1 MSNYMQ
7 GNAPTFCSNCGS
19 RIVPGD
25 AFCRGCGAKV
35 EMTDPRKARYDL
47 ACTFLKNNNFSAAL
61 SILNELGDY
70 EDAQSKA
77 KKCAEKIAEANKE
90 MLYSAACDVL
100 NSNTNDEVQI
110 NRAIEALSGILDYK
124 DAAAKRNELED
135 MRANWQ
141 KVHEERI
148 AEQKKQYYD
157 TAVRHIE
164 NKQYLDA
171 IGLINLLGDYEG
183 AAELAK
189 QCADGIEEQRKE
201 ETYSNAII
209 TLNSENKS
217 EQSLVWAI
225 EAFKSLGKFKDSEAK
240 LDEAEAALNAWLE
253 AKHAAEEAERKRKAA
268 IKAKRKKRRR
278 IIAACFSVVLVT
290 AIVLGAIFATTDR
303 TIEYDLA
310 GGTLSEDN
318 KTSYTFLSDDFTL
331 INPTKDGYTFLGWTG
346 TDLDEPTLTVTV
358 DKYSYN
364 DRSYTAN
371 WQANTYTVT
380 LDNTTNL
387 SAIKVTLDSYYEGS
401 TPTVVSLKNG
411 ETFSYPEPPTRSG
424 YAFAGWYTDTSYTT
438 MYSFTGTL
446 SENIT
451 LYAMWKPMV
460 SYSTSKEYID
470 IADYA
475 DDSNRMYFSDITSSS
490 SSYAHYYYFT
500 IYKTGSYTFNAVH
513 SAGDFCISAY
523 NVSKNSYVMSN
534 TNLYSGNS
542 NESSYFSAIAGDVIY
557 VSIYNYSSTPS
568 TNGSG
573 YFYVSGASYPA
584 STATAI
590 CSDENVYAYDDTLSE
605 AMTVEYDASFTLPV
619 PTRYGYGFDG
629 WYYGETKIENGV
641 WNIASDV
648 NLTAHWLAGA
658 NTVTLN
664 PNGGTVSSTSLAV
677 TFDEYYTLPTP
688 ERTGYTFV
696 GWYNGE
702 TLYESGIWSED
713 EDVTLVAA
721 WKANEYTVTLDGT
734 IADVVVTFDYN
745 YEGSTATVSTL
756 AKGQTLS
763 RPTNPTRSDYV
774 FTGWYTDSSCTS
786 RYSFTGDITSDT
798 TLYAGW
804 KQMSMS
810 YAYSETQLDP
820 AYYNSSSYYYLT
832 STSSTSSSNI
842 KHIYLVAE
850 ESGTHYIYWKN
861 SNSSSYYC
869 YYLQIYNLTT
879 GTTIRSYSTS
889 GTSSTS
895 FGSYYSSFSCSA
907 GDVIV
912 VSLYRYYTSYSST
925 AYFYFNGF
933 SSAPTSS
940 AVSNSD
946 SPKTVNVTYGEEFT
960 LPTLSKTG
968 SAFLGWYDEDDNL
981 VENGVWNT
989 ASDVTLTPKWEAGK
1003 NMITLNPNSGSVSSS
1018 SIKVTYDE
1026 SYTLPT
1032 PERTGYTFGGWYNG
1046 STPYTGGTWT
1056 ELEDV
1061 TLTAHWDIINYDIS
1075 YVMNG
1080 GTNPSSNPST
1090 YNIDSSITLNQPTKP
1105 GYTFA
1110 GWTGTGLTEPTMD
1123 VEINSCTEDRIY
1135 TATWTVNTYKISLN
1149 YNDGI
1154 TSNSD
1159 IYVNYGGTYTLP
1171 NPERTGYTFGG
1182 WYNGSTPYTSGTWTG
1197 LEDVTLVAQW
1207 TGNQYTVT
1215 LGDTSIS
1222 VNVTYNYNY
1231 SGSTSTII
1239 NVPQGQTLS
1248 RPTNPTR
1255 SDYVFTG
1262 WYTDSACTNR
1272 YSFTGDITGDMTLYA
1287 GWKQMSMSYTY
1298 NENQVDPT
1306 YYNSSS
1312 SYYSASTNNTSSSN
1326 RKHIYLVAE
1335 ESGTHYIQWKNSSQS
1350 SYYAYYLQIY
1360 NLTTGTYIR
1369 NNSYSNTSSTSFTGN
1384 FVSFSCSAGDVI
1396 VVSFYR
1402 YSTSYS
1408 STAYFYF
1415 SGFSSAPTS
1424 TATPKGPYHFEE
1436 DCSATLNVTYGSA
1449 YTLPTISKT
1458 GYAFLGWYDED
1469 DNLVENGVWN
1479 TLSNMTLTPKW
1490 ETGKNMIMLNPNG
1503 GSVSYSSIKI
1513 TQGESYTLP
1522 TPERT
1527 GYTFGGW
1534 YDGSTP
1540 YTSGT
1545 WTGMNDVTLVAKWTA
1560 NEHTVTF
1567 ANIDCVYA
1575 SVTVTFDYKY
1585 SGLTNY
1591 SVTLYN
1597 GQTLSYP
1604 TVPTRSNYLFGGW
1617 YTDSSCTNLFNF
1629 NETIT
1634 EDITLYAKWAYI
1646 SNNYS
1651 KILTIG
1657 SNTGSTAFNTVI
1669 KIYPFVSL
1677 VDQTITIYTSHSS
1690 GDPKIYLYDS
1700 NMNQLAVDDDG
1711 YSTYRDSLITYTVT
1725 AGTLYYAG
1733 FGCYSSGTGYMY
1745 ITGTYTPSTHATA
1758 SPTDVDGYV
1767 YSYGSSESYS
1777 VTYGEE
1783 YALPVPTRTGYTFGG
1798 WQDQYGNLV
1807 EDGAWSIDNDITLY
1821 AIWY

>member
-1 MSNYMQ
+1 MPKKIFNVGTTITEVTMSNYMQ

-47 ACTFLKNNNFSAAL
+47 ACTFLKNDNFSTAL

-124 DAAAKRNELED
+124 DAEAKRNELED

-141 KVHEERI
+141 KIQEERI

-189 QCADGIEEQRKE
+189 QCADGIEEQKKE

-209 TLNSENKS
+209 TLNAENKS

-387 SAIKVTLDSYYEGS
+387 SAIKVTLDSNYAGS

-411 ETFSYPEPPTRSG
+411 ETFSYPEPPIRSG

-460 SYSTSKEYID
+460 SYYTSEEYID

-475 DDSNRMYFSDITSSS
+475 DDSNRMYFSDITSST

-513 SAGDFCISAY
+513 SAGDFYISAY

-534 TNLYSGNS
+534 TNLYSGKS

-629 WYYGETKIENGV
+629 WYCGETKIENGV

-688 ERTGYTFV
+688 TKTGYTFL
-696 GWYNGE
+696 GWYDEDDNLVKNGV
-702 TLYESGIWSED
+702 WSED

-721 WKANEYTVTLDGT
+721 WKATEYTVTLEDTHHYTGNIT
-734 IADVVVTFDYN
+734 VTFDYN
-745 YEGSTATVSTL
+745 YSGSTPTTVEL
-756 AKGQTLS
+756 DNGDILS
-763 RPTNPTRSDYV
+763 YPSIPTRSGYV
-774 FTGWYTDSSCTS
+774 FAGWYTDSSCTTM
-786 RYSFTGDITSDT
+786 YSFSGTISADM
-798 TLYAGW
+798 TLYAKWIAHSGNGVIPTNGT
-804 KQMSMS
+804 S
-810 YAYSETQLDP
+810 YQLYVP
-820 AYYNSSSYYYLT
+820 YNTYNYYAFVPLVSGTVYYNTIQYNSGYYVMLCDSSKTSLNTWSNAVSGEAYFTAGTLYYIRY
-832 STSSTSSSNI
+832 SSN
-842 KHIYLVAE
+842 
-850 ESGTHYIYWKN
+850 
-861 SNSSSYYC
+861 NSSRY
-869 YYLQIYNLTT
+869 I
-879 GTTIRSYSTS
+879 TITLNA
-889 GTSSTS
+889 T
-895 FGSYYSSFSCSA
+895 
-907 GDVIV
+907 
-912 VSLYRYYTSYSST
+912 
-925 AYFYFNGF
+925 
-933 SSAPTSS
+933 APTSS
-940 AVSNSD
+940 AVAVCDNIEGYVYSSG
-946 SPKTVNVTYGEEFT
+946 SSETIIVTYGEEFT
-960 LPTLSKTG
+960 LPTTSKTG

-981 VENGVWNT
+981 VENGVWTT
-989 ASDVTLTPKWEAGK
+989 ASNVTLTPKWEVGK
-1003 NMITLNPNSGSVSSS
+1003 NIITLNPNSGSVSSS
-1018 SIKVTYDE
+1018 SIKV
-1026 SYTLPT
+1026 
-1032 PERTGYTFGGWYNG
+1032 
-1046 STPYTGGTWT
+1046 
-1056 ELEDV
+1056 
-1061 TLTAHWDIINYDIS
+1061 
-1075 YVMNG
+1075 
-1080 GTNPSSNPST
+1080 
-1090 YNIDSSITLNQPTKP
+1090 
-1105 GYTFA
+1105 
-1110 GWTGTGLTEPTMD
+1110 
-1123 VEINSCTEDRIY
+1123 
-1135 TATWTVNTYKISLN
+1135 
-1149 YNDGI
+1149 
-1154 TSNSD
+1154 
-1159 IYVNYGGTYTLP
+1159 
-1171 NPERTGYTFGG
+1171 
-1182 WYNGSTPYTSGTWTG
+1182 
-1197 LEDVTLVAQW
+1197 
-1207 TGNQYTVT
+1207 
-1215 LGDTSIS
+1215 
-1222 VNVTYNYNY
+1222 
-1231 SGSTSTII
+1231 
-1239 NVPQGQTLS
+1239 
-1248 RPTNPTR
+1248 
-1255 SDYVFTG
+1255 
-1262 WYTDSACTNR
+1262 
-1272 YSFTGDITGDMTLYA
+1272 
-1287 GWKQMSMSYTY
+1287 
-1298 NENQVDPT
+1298 
-1306 YYNSSS
+1306 
-1312 SYYSASTNNTSSSN
+1312 
-1326 RKHIYLVAE
+1326 
-1335 ESGTHYIQWKNSSQS
+1335 
-1350 SYYAYYLQIY
+1350 
-1360 NLTTGTYIR
+1360 
-1369 NNSYSNTSSTSFTGN
+1369 
-1384 FVSFSCSAGDVI
+1384 
-1396 VVSFYR
+1396 
-1402 YSTSYS
+1402 
-1408 STAYFYF
+1408 
-1415 SGFSSAPTS
+1415 
-1424 TATPKGPYHFEE
+1424 
-1436 DCSATLNVTYGSA
+1436 
-1449 YTLPTISKT
+1449 
-1458 GYAFLGWYDED
+1458 
-1469 DNLVENGVWN
+1469 
-1479 TLSNMTLTPKW
+1479 
-1490 ETGKNMIMLNPNG
+1490 
-1503 GSVSYSSIKI
+1503 

-1534 YDGSTP
+1534 YNGNTP
-1540 YTSGT
+1540 YTGGT
-1545 WTGMNDVTLVAKWTA
+1545 WTELEDVTLVARWTA

-1575 SVTVTFDYKY
+1575 NVTVTFDYQY
-1585 SGLTNY
+1585 SGYSNY
-1591 SVTLYN
+1591 TVTLYN

-1604 TVPTRSNYLFGGW
+1604 TVPTRSGYAFTGW
-1617 YTDSSCTNLFNF
+1617 YTDVNCTYKYNFTGTISSDL
-1629 NETIT
+1629 
-1634 EDITLYAKWAYI
+1634 TLYAGWTSLSISNSSSYSWTVSGNSLTSTNKSASSKSEYRITAYSSVTVSFNYSTSSEGNYDVLYIKKNGSTVYSTSGTTGTIYSGSVSLNYGDYISFIYSKDGSVNSGSDCAYI
-1646 SNNYS
+1646 TNL
-1651 KILTIG
+1651 KIT
-1657 SNTGSTAFNTVI
+1657 SDSTT
-1669 KIYPFVSL
+1669 
-1677 VDQTITIYTSHSS
+1677 TS
-1690 GDPKIYLYDS
+1690 
-1700 NMNQLAVDDDG
+1700 
-1711 YSTYRDSLITYTVT
+1711 T
-1725 AGTLYYAG
+1725 
-1733 FGCYSSGTGYMY
+1733 
-1745 ITGTYTPSTHATA
+1745 ATA
-1758 SPTDVDGYV
+1758 SCADVDGYV